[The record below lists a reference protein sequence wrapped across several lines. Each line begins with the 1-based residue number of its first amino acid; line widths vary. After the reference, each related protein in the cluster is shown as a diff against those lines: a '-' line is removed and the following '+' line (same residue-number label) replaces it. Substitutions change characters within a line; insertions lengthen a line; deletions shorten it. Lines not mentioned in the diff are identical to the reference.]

1 MTAAAETK
9 PVGEAAVSKMSKAS
23 KRSKRRL
30 TSNDITSNR
39 RLTSHEIDMQN
50 RKSIIEAADAE
61 QKSRNRILVGVGVV
75 AAVLV
80 VTGAGLVYFV
90 TAPAKAIKKV
100 ALCDS
105 KGCLLHGMTVSRAID
120 HSVDPCVDFYS
131 YTCGKWQ
138 DAHESVID
146 SLMAD
151 GLHRLIRDLEREDKR
166 VTMAESF
173 YLSCLNAAKQKE
185 KNLKDF
191 LEFKASLGLVWP
203 EAQPTGKL
211 HPLDVM
217 LNLAMRWDMNFFFD
231 VSAIYSYGRPVL
243 LISRG
248 RLDTG
253 WMWRVSEPWTDAEY
267 VRIVREH
274 FGVLG
279 VQSVDVGISVEE
291 LRKIEEAILVVKN
304 RSLHADLKQE
314 WFAASVL
321 ESKTPS
327 VPSGMWL
334 EMLAKHDEQ
343 FTWTASSTVIVDDVR
358 ILIGLE
364 QLLSEHS
371 GRKRTLMI
379 GLTWVFIQTHL
390 WAVWGEPKLRF
401 RSDHEQRKKEGCVH
415 YVDSKLGVLI
425 AHRILKERFGAV
437 PGHVKSALKRIKEKS
452 KALVKNLTWADH
464 AVKQEVW
471 LKMDRMTRIVMP
483 SLEFFSEKSQEQLYG
498 AFANATNQNFTAN
511 LVSTSLIHR
520 LLRNDSHFADTYNV
534 RFLPRF
540 GLSRYLY
547 LPNTLQIA
555 VASLY
560 PPLFY
565 MDASLA
571 ILYGAWGSIAARD
584 MMKVLDAKGI
594 GVAHNG
600 SEVRWMDPP
609 SESAAAYIEKTSC
622 KLGTTTT
629 DTTDGEP
636 VGLIPAVTALEL
648 SYAAFRDAVA
658 SDFRDL
664 VDFRIPHLDEY
675 TDEQAFLLTFC
686 YVQCAKKPPKKGDE
700 CNVPVRNFPHFAAA
714 FNCKPNAPMNPANR
728 CTFFDITRKRI

>member
-1 MTAAAETK
+1 MAEPGPSEAAHKKHPSHTSSKQQHHHKGADNQVAKASEALIYKCSCSVPAFLKVCSMDTKVTAAAETK

-23 KRSKRRL
+23 KRSKRTL
-30 TSNDITSNR
+30 TCNDITSNR

-61 QKSRNRILVGVGVV
+61 QKKRNRILVGVGVV

-105 KGCLLHGMTVSRAID
+105 KDCLLH
-120 HSVDPCVDFYS
+120 
-131 YTCGKWQ
+131 W
-138 DAHESVID
+138 
-146 SLMAD
+146 
-151 GLHRLIRDLEREDKR
+151 
-166 VTMAESF
+166 
-173 YLSCLNAAKQKE
+173 
-185 KNLKDF
+185 
-191 LEFKASLGLVWP
+191 
-203 EAQPTGKL
+203 
-211 HPLDVM
+211 
-217 LNLAMRWDMNFFFD
+217 WDMNFFFD

-452 KALVKNLTWADH
+452 KALVKNLTWADD

-714 FNCKPNAPMNPANR
+714 FNYLPLGQGGSCAGGEVKPR
-728 CTFFDITRKRI
+728 GGGRR